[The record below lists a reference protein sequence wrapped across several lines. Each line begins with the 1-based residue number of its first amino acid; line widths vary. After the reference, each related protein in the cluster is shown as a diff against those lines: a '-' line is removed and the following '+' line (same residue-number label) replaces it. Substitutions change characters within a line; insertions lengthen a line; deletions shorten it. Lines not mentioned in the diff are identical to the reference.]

1 MNDYQFKALMEKLE
15 EIRCGI
21 IDVENIG
28 VSVTPCERHSCCNCG
43 NASCPLNS
51 VNCSKFEPIS
61 PRGDI
66 SLKSG
71 MTYTEGGAYHE

>member
-43 NASCPLNS
+43 NASCPLFK
-51 VNCSKFEPIS
+51 V
-61 PRGDI
+61 
-66 SLKSG
+66 
-71 MTYTEGGAYHE
+71 